1 MALFSRVVT
10 AKVKAIKRSGQKSRG
25 QGARAK
31 ENKTLRMTKKEMKN
45 IENCL
50 NEFKMKTALG
60 NYAKCVLCKSNKLIS
75 EVEVLE
81 ESVVSAMEC
90 LSDENYTILRRAE
103 KYFKCSSC
111 TEGSVKSFTYPDR
124 MIIEMEAEN
133 NEEGLL
139 LVPRLA
145 GSVPAAE
152 NGIQYEEEKK
162 KTILFPTEIDA
173 LKVAPHVS
181 AKTLKDIQ
189 LLVYGDKMLRKTELS
204 LLYQNQLSKYQSV
217 KCTGDFFF
225 GKIKNEENK
234 TLTSVKKHT
243 SDGYIRGS
251 DRWVE
256 IQEDNLSTMFREF
269 GRMAIKLEVEL
280 STNSNDVLATTIM
293 QQGIAV
299 SINFEGDATQEQSA
313 LYFVHTGGTCL
324 I

>member
-1 MALFSRVVT
+1 MT
-10 AKVKAIKRSGQKSRG
+10 AKVRALKRPAIKSRG
-25 QGARAK
+25 ADARTEQYKTSRMAK
-31 ENKTLRMTKKEMKN
+31 QEMKS

-81 ESVVSAMEC
+81 ESVVASMEC
-90 LSDENYTILRRAE
+90 LADKNYTIMRRAE

-111 TEGSVKSFTYPDR
+111 PEGSVKSFTYPDR
-124 MIIEMEAEN
+124 KIIELETVN

-139 LVPRLA
+139 LVPRPA
-145 GSVPAAE
+145 GSVPAVE
-152 NGIQYEEEKK
+152 NRIGNERGR
-162 KTILFPTEIDA
+162 KTILFPTGIDA
-173 LKVAPHVS
+173 VKVAPNVS
-181 AKTLKDIQ
+181 AKTMKDIQ
-189 LLVYGDKMLRKTELS
+189 LLIYGDQMLQETELS

-217 KCTGDFFF
+217 RCAGDFYF
-225 GKIKNEENK
+225 GKVKNDENK

-243 SDGYIRGS
+243 SDGYIKGS
-251 DRWVE
+251 DRWLE

-269 GRMAIKLEVEL
+269 GRMAIKFEVEL

>member
-1 MALFSRVVT
+1 MT
-10 AKVKAIKRSGQKSRG
+10 AKVRALKRPAIKSRG
-25 QGARAK
+25 ADARTEQYKTSRMAK
-31 ENKTLRMTKKEMKN
+31 QEMKS

-313 LYFVHTGGTCL
+313 LYFVHTGGTC
-324 I
+324 